1 MGTTTAT
8 LTGSYSAS
16 FQPEPM
22 TNRTAAAR
30 YARALFEVS
39 VPDRDPEQIEAD
51 LARSLALIDGHETL
65 RRVLLNPAIPAPRK
79 HAIVTDLVSR
89 LGDLLP
95 PVAKLL
101 TLLAE
106 RDRLGILADILE
118 AYRSRLMDHLGVVQ
132 ATVTTAHALP
142 PARTEAIERSLAHAS
157 GRRVI
162 LTTDV
167 DPALLGGLVAKVGST
182 VYDASVARNLE
193 RIRQTLW
200 ER

>member
-1 MGTTTAT
+1 
-8 LTGSYSAS
+8 
-16 FQPEPM
+16 M

-39 VPDRDPEQIEAD
+39 VQDRDLQQVDSD

-65 RRVLLNPAIPAPRK
+65 RRVLLNPAIPTPRK
-79 HAIVTDLVSR
+79 HAIVTDLDTR

-95 PVAKLL
+95 PVSKLL

-118 AYRSRLMDHLGVVQ
+118 AYRARLMDHLGVVQ

-142 PARTEAIERSLAHAS
+142 AERTANIERSLAHAS
-157 GRRVI
+157 GRQVI
-162 LTTDV
+162 LTTEV
-167 DPALLGGLVAKVGST
+167 DPALLGGIVAKVGST

>member
-1 MGTTTAT
+1 
-8 LTGSYSAS
+8 
-16 FQPEPM
+16 M

-39 VPDRDPEQIEAD
+39 VQDRDLRQVESD
-51 LARSLALIDGHETL
+51 LARSAALIDGHETL
-65 RRVLLNPAIPAPRK
+65 RRVLLNPAIPTPRK
-79 HAIVTDLVSR
+79 HAIVTELVSR

-101 TLLAE
+101 ALLAE

-142 PARTEAIERSLAHAS
+142 AERTASIERSLAHAS
-157 GRRVI
+157 GRQVI
-162 LTTDV
+162 LTTEV

>member
-1 MGTTTAT
+1 
-8 LTGSYSAS
+8 
-16 FQPEPM
+16 M

-39 VPDRDPEQIEAD
+39 VQDRDLQQVESD

-65 RRVLLNPAIPAPRK
+65 RRVLLNPAIPTPRK
-79 HAIVTDLVSR
+79 HAIMTDLVTR

-95 PVAKLL
+95 PVPKLL

-118 AYRSRLMDHLGVVQ
+118 AYSARLMDHLGVVQ

-142 PARTEAIERSLAHAS
+142 AERTATIERSLAHAS
-157 GRRVI
+157 GRQVI
-162 LTTDV
+162 LTAEV